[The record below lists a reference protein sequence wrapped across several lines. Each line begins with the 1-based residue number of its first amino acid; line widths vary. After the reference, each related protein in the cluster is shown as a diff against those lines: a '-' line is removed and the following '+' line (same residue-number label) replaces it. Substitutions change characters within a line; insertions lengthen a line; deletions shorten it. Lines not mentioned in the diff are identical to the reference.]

1 MKNTLNIPLI
11 IYIDINYDTRTEV
24 FDKFEDSL
32 KRLGFNVAKSN
43 NWTRYNT
50 SGQNSN
56 IDIIVYST
64 KLQNLVKV
72 HFMEHIPTL
81 SDHI

>member
-43 NWTRYNT
+43 N
-50 SGQNSN
+50 
-56 IDIIVYST
+56 
-64 KLQNLVKV
+64 
-72 HFMEHIPTL
+72 
-81 SDHI
+81 